1 MSWSQNRNAEEPP
14 YRKALRQH
22 LTSGEKE
29 LAAACSDLSADGS
42 FRDCWIILTDRR
54 VIGDGFEWPLP
65 EIESAQAKSL
75 VGGGRLEIR
84 RKLLPAIRLPYTAS
98 QSQQFVAFAR
108 AIEDALAGRPIET
121 QPRERVR
128 CEQCGRLLPDRNG
141 ICPACLRKW
150 HTLRRITEYLR
161 PYRKREAILELAS
174 LLISAAALLPPMVT
188 GQIVDRVLLRT
199 DDSDSTRRY
208 VLLAGLVIALFL
220 IRLARWGAEWV

>member
-65 EIESAQAKSL
+65 EIASAQARSL

-98 QSQQFVAFAR
+98 QSQQFVAFVR
-108 AIEDALAGRPIET
+108 VLEEPLAVRPIAT
-121 QPRERVR
+121 QPRKRAAVGHD
-128 CEQCGRLLPDRNG
+128 GR
-141 ICPACLRKW
+141 
-150 HTLRRITEYLR
+150 
-161 PYRKREAILELAS
+161 
-174 LLISAAALLPPMVT
+174 
-188 GQIVDRVLLRT
+188 
-199 DDSDSTRRY
+199 
-208 VLLAGLVIALFL
+208 
-220 IRLARWGAEWV
+220 